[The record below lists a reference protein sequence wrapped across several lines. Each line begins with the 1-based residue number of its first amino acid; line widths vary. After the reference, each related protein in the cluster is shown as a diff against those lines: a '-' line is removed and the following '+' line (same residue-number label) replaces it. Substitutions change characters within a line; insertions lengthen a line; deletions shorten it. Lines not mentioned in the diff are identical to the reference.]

1 MPAGLIWPFSLS
13 FGLYWPLTFA
23 QAHSG
28 AAAVLV
34 DEFDACGFE
43 CSSNDIEGRA
53 TRLTGNYARPNRRL
67 GFAALQGLLKRHAN
81 KALIGNSL
89 FFCPVAHSV

>member
-67 GFAALQGLLKRHAN
+67 GFAALQSLLKRHAN
-81 KALIGNSL
+81 KTLIGNPF
-89 FFCPVAHSV
+89 FFCPAAHSV